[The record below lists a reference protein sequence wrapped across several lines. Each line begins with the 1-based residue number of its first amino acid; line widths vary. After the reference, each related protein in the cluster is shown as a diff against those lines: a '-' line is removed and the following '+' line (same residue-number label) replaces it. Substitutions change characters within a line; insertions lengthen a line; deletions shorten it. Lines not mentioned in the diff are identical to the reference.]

1 MTRARDFADVI
12 SGQFDIPAG
21 SLGNAQSEL
30 STLST
35 ITTVSGS
42 NDKVVL
48 RDDTDGSMKLATI
61 TNAALQGPQG
71 PAGAD
76 GAAGAT
82 GATGPAGADGA
93 AGAAGTGNAVNVTHR
108 YGNTGSNGWATRT
121 YNLAT
126 LTANKKYLI
135 KCIGPFSGK
144 NNYNNN
150 YGGSIY
156 LGQSRTSTGGTYGS
170 ITLTGTNTQHFQS
183 GGLAMYTI
191 GSSDAIL
198 QFKTYAY
205 YHANQTFYTYGTGYA
220 DMWILELG

>member
-170 ITLTGTNTQHFQS
+170 ITLQAPTHNTFSQVVWRCIQLVLLTQFCNLKHTHIITPIKPS
-183 GGLAMYTI
+183 THTALAMRI
-191 GSSDAIL
+191 CG
-198 QFKTYAY
+198 F
-205 YHANQTFYTYGTGYA
+205 
-220 DMWILELG
+220 

>member
-93 AGAAGTGNAVNVTHR
+93 AGAAGTGNAVNVIDMETQEVMVGRQEHI
-108 YGNTGSNGWATRT
+108 
-121 YNLAT
+121 T
-126 LTANKKYLI
+126 LPRLQLI
-135 KCIGPFSGK
+135 KNI
-144 NNYNNN
+144 
-150 YGGSIY
+150 
-156 LGQSRTSTGGTYGS
+156 
-170 ITLTGTNTQHFQS
+170 
-183 GGLAMYTI
+183 
-191 GSSDAIL
+191 
-198 QFKTYAY
+198 
-205 YHANQTFYTYGTGYA
+205 
-220 DMWILELG
+220 